1 MVFYLTLLPSY
12 DGCPLSILLYI
23 TADEVLASFIDTDKR
38 IKEMQIGDHEIK
50 LIALADDTNIFVS
63 DVNRY

>member
-1 MVFYLTLLPSY
+1 MTVCQ
-12 DGCPLSILLYI
+12 GCPLSLLLYI
-23 TADEVLASFIDTDKR
+23 TAGEVLASFIDTDKR